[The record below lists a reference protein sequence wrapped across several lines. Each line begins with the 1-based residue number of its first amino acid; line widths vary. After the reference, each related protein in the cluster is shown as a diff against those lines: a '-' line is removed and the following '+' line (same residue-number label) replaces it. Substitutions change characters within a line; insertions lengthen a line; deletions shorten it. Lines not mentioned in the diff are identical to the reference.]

1 LVPRKA
7 VPAFARAPQKA
18 VRPYDKKAFDKKAGP
33 SAVVPE
39 LALALVG
46 AVGPSMVSVSVMSE
60 AKKRREPV
68 FVALLLDTSGS
79 MAGSKL
85 LAAKEGISELKAA
98 LQPCDL
104 VMVITFA
111 SEVKKLTPKPVAPDD
126 VNVSRVEASGSTHLY
141 DAILEVKF
149 KRNAGRRP
157 LLVVLTDGEDTSGS
171 SPELARRKLSEPGV
185 ENFQCLLLGV
195 GDEAKTQLSK
205 LDPQKPN
212 VRVKNVENSQ
222 DGIRRAFQYV
232 TERVLR
238 ISLEAQCYT

>member
-1 LVPRKA
+1 LVPM
-7 VPAFARAPQKA
+7 APQKA
-18 VRPYDKKAFDKKAGP
+18 VRPFDKKAFDKKAVCP
-33 SAVVPE
+33 SAVAPQ
-39 LALALVG
+39 LDLKALMG
-46 AVGPSMVSVSVMSE
+46 AAGPSMGLSVSMVSG
-60 AKKRREPV
+60 AKKHREPV

-85 LAAKEGISELKAA
+85 VAAKEGISELKAA
-98 LQPCDL
+98 LRPCDL

-111 SEVKKLTPKPVAPDD
+111 SEVKKLTPKPVAPNE
-126 VNVSRVEASGSTHLY
+126 VNVSSVEASGSTHLY

-171 SPELARRKLSEPGV
+171 SPAQARRKLAEPGV

-195 GDEAKTQLSK
+195 GDEAKAQLAQ

-212 VRVKNVENSQ
+212 VRVKNVENSK

-232 TERVLR
+232 TKRVLR
-238 ISLEAQCYT
+238 ISLEAHC